1 MKASCVGYA
10 SIGYAS
16 DSHLMVGHRQEV
28 GSENPWLK
36 LTRLT
41 WSFWNRRRNFPKF
54 SPAQLQW
61 EGGQLSRESLAR
73 LTPALIELL
82 VCELRVQVCGGREAE
97 EQA

>member
-41 WSFWNRRRNFPKF
+41 PSFWKRRRNFPKF
-54 SPAQLQW
+54 SPAPPQW
-61 EGGQLSRESLAR
+61 EAGQLSRESSVR
-73 LTPALIELL
+73 LTPVAIELL
-82 VCELRVQVCGGREAE
+82 VGKLRVQVCGSREA
-97 EQA
+97 